1 MRLTNEMR
9 EDFADRVMKK
19 IPVRSNWT
27 REKIIDEIEKRLLA
41 TWPKEVQ
48 DFRKKYPGQINNT
61 TMRFNWLDYK
71 DDDTYR
77 YGRAACIFGTD
88 QTKVNLD
95 DLKEHYRELCNEQQE
110 RKEMRARIVDQAR
123 ACNTLAQLE
132 VVFPDLK
139 GLMPKPVVAVKS
151 LPVAAKG
158 LTDDLV
164 KLGLE
169 IPQ

>member
-19 IPVRSNWT
+19 IPMRSNWT
-27 REKIIDEIEKRLLA
+27 RDKIIAEIEKRLLA
-41 TWPKEVQ
+41 TWPKEVL
-48 DFRKKYPGQINNT
+48 DFRKKYPAQIHNVT
-61 TMRFNWLDYK
+61 EIIRWLDIK
-71 DDDTYR
+71 TDTGYH
-77 YGRAACIFGTD
+77 YGRVPCIFGTEIS
-88 QTKVNLD
+88 KANLD
-95 DLKEHYRELCNEQQE
+95 DLKEHYRELCSEQQE

-123 ACNTLAQLE
+123 GCTTVAQLE
-132 VVFPDLK
+132 LVFPDLK
-139 GLMPKPVVAVKS
+139 GLMPKPVINVKS